1 MDPPQ
6 CPRLADSQ
14 LMPLQDASTSSCHAS
29 SLFAPDI
36 VHSSLGGSCSAAAEA
51 AASPLVS
58 ASSVLVNGE
67 NVVKPTAL
75 PSCLA
80 PASFSGSGAR
90 QNGVESSSLQ
100 SVVSSEG
107 GGSALASAKSLDS
120 PSSNSASLNA
130 LHAPSDIP
138 TAGKRRGKSPSRA
151 SPPSSSPAS
160 GTAHQPLQRELV
172 LMHRMTQEQFQQ
184 RLLDV
189 SRYRRT
195 VQVVNFRNTVFPSA
209 YSIALFFSAAEKAPQ
224 LTKVLMYYFDSLPP
238 AQFRVFCYGL
248 SRCRHVRHVDANATG
263 AAGLPAWRTLL
274 LLKRLK
280 AFPDIRHVTLS
291 GNELESFRGG
301 GRRCRSPSKTGG
313 DTTRPSSD
321 SEGLD
326 DEERREEESEWARD
340 SDYTLGDEA
349 LETVRKPDGRRD
361 KSSDQENDGS
371 SALHGQQAT
380 EKKPAGRVPGA
391 GKAEIKK
398 AKAGIGE
405 KGKALQRKAGERP
418 AGEDLELSKAKKFA
432 DQAASEE
439 RLPASAERREAA
451 TSREDDK
458 ELETAAKQLL
468 AQVLADVRAGRRA
481 ARRRRY
487 FLPLPEKKKEHCS
500 RPDRVDEKRSLSP
513 SLTDEENET
522 RAVYPL
528 RDLMIGGVVCLQ
540 IKECALIQQSQLSLW
555 VLNSC
560 HLLRLRQFDL
570 GKSDRSLALVLPD
583 EKDPPT
589 NGELL
594 RRICLMSRQLW
605 TQRKQS
611 SDILTPFHAADDW
624 QEPMLPYFW
633 LYSLLD
639 CMLLYAH
646 NHPSSSAAFPP
657 SALPPDSDKSGD
669 ARPSGGDAPV
679 LPFAGAAY
687 ASLLNYPQL
696 LRQPLVRVWMP
707 PQEPVQGSGTTL
719 KLPPGSSGFCYA
731 LLVGRVGDRCLVRW
745 LTRRQF
751 SDHLEKDQLACRE
764 SHAFPFHKEEV
775 SSSSR
780 GTNIP
785 PSLSS
790 ASAPSDVSSVLS
802 RFKALTP
809 VPPLCPLCVPPSP
822 SSGSPSS
829 EGFAPGPFV
838 SGASHAVPR
847 GRSSSRLAAAAAVG
861 ALHGTTS
868 SLYSGGVEN
877 SPQMR
882 QKRELESFFGRFDAT
897 IPVPRVEPAAFA
909 WDWIQGSNEETSEK
923 REGDERAGA
932 PEGSIESEEE
942 TGRKEQ
948 GDAANKHGLT
958 SLKSKDGAKDSLV
971 EGGDRRDMPELAA
984 DKEGSENKRDDR
996 KLRTGAKEDRR
1007 SGEQGIGVGSWVEVD
1022 LGGDEDANK
1031 PFVTAIGI
1039 VCHVDQAP
1047 AGAPPPSVPSWQAP
1061 SCAFNPQVG
1070 LAVAASRSNCERLTP
1085 VARRLLTCRLRVCL
1099 LHTKPAQTGV
1109 SPQASKSVSR
1119 ATVPSVGKHVASGG
1133 NRGCDAGRFV
1143 TVSFNRVRPLQVLMA
1158 PKDTWALSAVRKQIA
1173 KMKDE
1178 AEKLGAEKRFW
1189 GFGGALGS
1197 CVLLP
1202 KEWGVDAAERDF
1214 GASRAF
1220 PVALSLPPKASTENS
1235 EVPSPVP
1242 LVLHSKLLPCLETD
1256 RVEFV
1261 QKAMQHPR
1269 QLIVHFGFGLSG
1281 PASSPSSGT
1290 SRRGQGPSQRG
1301 GGTSGTSAGSG
1312 GPSETSEE
1320 VSPHGGPGVCDKF
1333 STSQTFNLSCGERAS
1348 SQVGEDRKTP
1358 GGGHVGSTGNA
1369 GWSAHTKHV
1378 SPDSLPG
1385 FRCLDYKPFFLPPS
1399 TPAALQAR
1407 LDGRAGA
1414 SPSYSGQGKAK
1425 ADVQGTLSSE
1435 KTSGEGTDLKTQGQA
1450 HEASTAAQAPR
1461 PAGAETAGG
1470 VGRSAAARRA
1480 SSPPQ
1485 CDGFD
1490 PENAT
1495 RQDSLF
1501 VACSGSAAEVALQD
1515 RKPGSP
1521 GFVAGGAGLSQG
1533 APSGSQKKRST
1544 GGALKEAKGGPGS
1557 VKTSAAAQG
1566 GKGAQSKRA
1575 RMVYSP
1581 TISGKVRS
1589 VGSDKSMSPPPF
1601 RLDRERS
1608 PSPTEGASRGSVRSQ
1623 QKVFLGTSLSGTLS
1637 MQIDSHPVT
1646 EGSASP
1652 SCSTSAMQKGFKEK
1666 TAFPS
1671 VPRRPGGWTPGSKER
1686 GASGAAPKVLARGPL
1701 AALFLDSTAGEGEV
1715 TRRTPALLQRR
1726 RIADCET
1733 PEERKRRKLDEVRKE
1748 RDAEEA
1754 QRLWRLS
1761 LPCPVISP
1769 REAEGEVCLS
1779 NIDLNSRE
1787 ARPTERCARDEVVSQ
1802 FSAAQVSSQ
1811 VSPRAIGFGEASTS
1825 SRDSSPASSRSCSPP
1840 ASPLAASSG
1849 AYAPFTLHLSRGTSE
1864 SFTKDRH
1871 KSSRVLAENPLLPPA
1886 RQPLTAGEWELIK
1899 NALHFLRGRGVCGL
1913 ICEAGGSRLSLGSVR
1928 EETEQYFPLPLIAD
1942 VWQPDEG
1949 STCNARSSKAH
1960 IAGGCTVGGEGI
1972 SNRHFLGRQEREGSV
1987 LPENRNP
1994 LNGRCSCGEE
2004 VQARSEALPKER
2016 SLRPCF
2022 WRLNDD
2028 SLNQVRCFLE
2038 FCVSRRQFRMLQE
2051 EHFQSCP
2058 AAVERRHS
2066 PHQSGQ
2072 QSPRLSSQD
2081 AASLPQKPFSR
2092 GSDGDAVPSFNEPCG
2107 SRDGNYVV
2115 FPPSSAASLSP
2126 GDDAHSKVPDS
2137 ISEGR
2142 RRACQES
2149 TTCICLDICTCCM
2162 TDRASQRPESSD
2174 LLGPLLAAVSPPSLA
2189 SRRDRSKASRFS
2201 GERAPPPESAPARAA
2216 VMRSSRTATEAGSG
2230 VTGQEGGPQGIN
2242 TAGGDTAGTGSSGV
2256 SVGSSTAE
2264 GTASS
2269 GTGKK
2274 RGRGKGPGGS
2284 SQGLPWS
2291 SDGVGGE
2298 YRPENVELYR
2308 RYAEAILEQQA
2319 RRRRR
2324 RLKCESRQGSF
2335 GWRRDQFLRRL
2346 RQENLR
2352 EDTSQKQP
2360 FEGDEEEGETDGVNN
2375 LGEAVEDRLY
2385 RVTYHLAESGDI
2397 WGFNRGRHNQ
2407 RSVVPGGSVDPTGSR
2422 GGIDTSFNHS
2432 AGSGVRRPWES
2443 AEVGLFHS
2451 DDDMSGLDTEKDEE
2465 DPTVQRRLRR
2475 ERRAAASQAAAAAAA
2490 ENGPPSSG
2498 AMGPANSRRSSIP
2511 CTQDLSR
2518 QSGSSTGVPA
2528 KKVPSNNRRSGKS
2541 RKASTESPSTAP
2553 SPSVSVP
2560 AMPSLPEVYASGE
2573 QLPAVQLDA
2582 TMDAEA
2588 PSAEEK
2594 SSHRPETLPVSFNA
2608 HPFESEFGQNLQGRD
2623 SQRDGRSPSGALP
2636 TINDNAGVPQGVVGR
2651 PPETGRPETFSGSA
2665 VPESQSRQSDTQ
2677 VSGGKVPHNKGAPG
2691 DNESQDRGCLVL
2703 TSPAAEATGGA
2714 AQGPRVPREATG
2726 SSVQAQV
2733 SDGAFLSD
2741 DESSMGPGGALAASE
2756 GSVGE
2761 TIDASPPAT
2770 VDSPS
2775 TDGEG
2780 RGGSEERRTESPA
2793 SWQPV
2798 DLCGPDPR
2806 EPFEVGSVSGDQE
2819 TLSLAQGAER
2829 EVLVSNKEESRH
2841 FMQSTA
2847 LSSRREHDECR
2858 QVAPKEPS
2866 PSACV
2871 VPQVRASLLSPCS
2884 VGPEGKEGPDWG
2896 GHRAS
2901 SPSRRPEL
2909 HESQL
2914 QGVGSTCSSRSNHGS
2929 PRTPDGAS
2937 GAGPQ
2942 AHTKAGKAGGV
2953 EHASALGSLQ
2963 SQLQQ
2968 VQHQQHQLA
2977 KYREQFQQ
2985 HIAQQQLLHLQHLAQ
3000 HQKLSHRQWVRHA
3013 PAYYAVHGFPR
3024 HGQVFAAPAA
3034 FASGPGASLHYSP
3047 VQVLQCVSES
3057 APSFSGTRCIP
3068 RPPANAEP
3076 LGAAVHAAADPG
3088 QLALSVADA
3097 RAPGLPAVR
3106 RIELRPVP
3114 APEGPSPGALGSPA
3128 RPGGVSATATS
3139 LVGEPG
3145 VLCSEGD
3152 PRSGP
3157 ENETLPI
3164 LPVPGRL
3171 PAAAMN
3177 GTHSHSPGDGERLA
3191 EIGYGVEQ
3199 VIDLTED
3206 E

>member
-6 CPRLADSQ
+6 CPRVADSK
-14 LMPLQDASTSSCHAS
+14 LMPVQDPSTSSCQAS

-36 VHSSLGGSCSAAAEA
+36 AHSSLGGSCSAAAEA
-51 AASPLVS
+51 AASPVVS
-58 ASSVLVNGE
+58 VSSLSVNGE
-67 NVVKPTAL
+67 NVVKPTGL
-75 PSCLA
+75 PSRLA

-90 QNGVESSSLQ
+90 QNGVESSSAH
-100 SVVSSEG
+100 SAVSREG
-107 GGSALASAKSLDS
+107 GGSALASAKSLES
-120 PSSNSASLNA
+120 PSSDSAFLNA

-138 TAGKRRGKSPSRA
+138 PTGKRRGKSPSRA
-151 SPPSSSPAS
+151 SSLSSSPAS

-301 GRRCRSPSKTGG
+301 ARRCRSPSKTGG

-340 SDYTLGDEA
+340 SDYALGDEA
-349 LETVRKPDGRRD
+349 LETVRKLNGRRD
-361 KSSDQENDGS
+361 RSSDQENDGS
-371 SALHGQQAT
+371 SALHGQQT
-380 EKKPAGRVPGA
+380 TDKKPAGRVPGA
-391 GKAEIKK
+391 GKVEIKK
-398 AKAGIGE
+398 STAGIGE
-405 KGKALQRKAGERP
+405 KGKALQKKASEGP
-418 AGEDLELSKAKKFA
+418 AGEDFEFSKAKKFA

-439 RLPASAERREAA
+439 RLPPSAERREAA
-451 TSREDDK
+451 TSREDDE

-487 FLPLPEKKKEHCS
+487 FLPLPEEKKEHCS
-500 RPDRVDEKRSLSP
+500 SPDRVDEKRSLSP
-513 SLTDEENET
+513 SLTDDENET

-646 NHPSSSAAFPP
+646 NHPSASPAFPP

-669 ARPSGGDAPV
+669 ARPSGGDAPAV
-679 LPFAGAAY
+679 SFAGAAY

-731 LLVGRVGDRCLVRW
+731 FLVGRVGDRCLVRW

-751 SDHLEKDQLACRE
+751 SDYLEKDQLACRE
-764 SHAFPFHKEEV
+764 SQAFPFHKDEA

-780 GTNIP
+780 GISIS
-785 PSLSS
+785 PSLTS
-790 ASAPSDVSSVLS
+790 ASAPSDISSVLS

-838 SGASHAVPR
+838 SGACHAVPR

-882 QKRELESFFGRFDAT
+882 QKRELESFFGRFDAA
-897 IPVPRVEPAAFA
+897 IPVARVEPAAFA
-909 WDWIQGSNEETSEK
+909 WDWIQGSNEETSQK
-923 REGDERAGA
+923 RGDERVAA
-932 PEGSIESEEE
+932 PEGSSESEEE

-948 GDAANKHGLT
+948 GETASKHSLT
-958 SLKSKDGAKDSLV
+958 SLKSKDGAKDNLV
-971 EGGDRRDMPELAA
+971 EGGDRWDMPELAA
-984 DKEGSENKRDDR
+984 GKEGSENKRDDR
-996 KLRTGAKEDRR
+996 KLKTGAKGDRR

-1085 VARRLLTCRLRVCL
+1085 VSRRLLTCRLRVCL

-1109 SPQASKSVSR
+1109 SPQPSKSVSR
-1119 ATVPSVGKHVASGG
+1119 ATVPSVGKHVVSGG
-1133 NRGCDAGRFV
+1133 NKGYDAGRFV

-1158 PKDTWALSAVRKQIA
+1158 PKDTWTLTAVREQIG

-1220 PVALSLPPKASTENS
+1220 PVALSLPSKASTQNS
-1235 EVPSPVP
+1235 EVASSVP

-1290 SRRGQGPSQRG
+1290 NRRGQGPSQRG
-1301 GGTSGTSAGSG
+1301 GGASWTSAGSG

-1320 VSPHGGPGVCDKF
+1320 VSPDGGPGVCDKGP
-1333 STSQTFNLSCGERAS
+1333 TSQTFNLSSGERAS
-1348 SQVGEDRKTP
+1348 SQVGEERKTL
-1358 GGGHVGSTGNA
+1358 GGGHGGSTGNV
-1369 GWSAHTKHV
+1369 GWPAHTKHV
-1378 SPDSLPG
+1378 SADSLPG

-1399 TPAALQAR
+1399 APGALLAL

-1414 SPSYSGQGKAK
+1414 SPSHSGQGKAK

-1435 KTSGEGTDLKTQGQA
+1435 KISGEGADLKTQGQA

-1461 PAGAETAGG
+1461 PAGADAAGG
-1470 VGRSAAARRA
+1470 AGRSAAARRA

-1501 VACSGSAAEVALQD
+1501 VACSGSAGEVALQD
-1515 RKPGSP
+1515 RKPGLP
-1521 GFVAGGAGLSQG
+1521 GFLAAGAGLSQG
-1533 APSGSQKKRST
+1533 ASSGSQKKRST
-1544 GGALKEAKGGPGS
+1544 GGALKEAKGGPGG

-1581 TISGKVRS
+1581 TISGKIRS

-1608 PSPTEGASRGSVRSQ
+1608 PSPTEGASCGSVRSQ

-1637 MQIDSHPVT
+1637 MQIDSYPAT

-1666 TAFPS
+1666 TAAPS
-1671 VPRRPGGWTPGSKER
+1671 VPRRPGGWTSGFKER
-1686 GASGAAPKVLARGPL
+1686 GASGAASKVLARGPL
-1701 AALFLDSTAGEGEV
+1701 GGLFLDSTAGESEV
-1715 TRRTPALLQRR
+1715 ARRTPAFLQRR
-1726 RIADCET
+1726 RIADCEA
-1733 PEERKRRKLDEVRKE
+1733 PEERKRRKLDEERRE

-1754 QRLWRLS
+1754 QWLWRLS

-1769 REAEGEVCLS
+1769 REPVGEVCLS

-1787 ARPTERCARDEVVSQ
+1787 TRPTERCAGDEVVSQ
-1802 FSAAQVSSQ
+1802 FSAAKVPSQ
-1811 VSPRAIGFGEASTS
+1811 VSPPANGFGEASTS

-1840 ASPLAASSG
+1840 ASPL
-1849 AYAPFTLHLSRGTSE
+1849 
-1864 SFTKDRH
+1864 
-1871 KSSRVLAENPLLPPA
+1871 
-1886 RQPLTAGEWELIK
+1886 
-1899 NALHFLRGRGVCGL
+1899 
-1913 ICEAGGSRLSLGSVR
+1913 
-1928 EETEQYFPLPLIAD
+1928 D
-1942 VWQPDEG
+1942 VWQADEG
-1949 STCNARSSKAH
+1949 STSNARSSKAQ
-1960 IAGGCTVGGEGI
+1960 IGGACTVGGEGI
-1972 SNRHFLGRQEREGSV
+1972 STRHFLGRQEKEGSV
-1987 LPENRNP
+1987 LSENLNP

-2004 VQARSEALPKER
+2004 VQARSEELPKER
-2016 SLRPCF
+2016 SPRPCF

-2051 EHFQSCP
+2051 EHFHSCP
-2058 AAVERRHS
+2058 AALERRPS

-2072 QSPRLSSQD
+2072 QSPLLSSQD
-2081 AASLPQKPFSR
+2081 AASLLQKPVST
-2092 GSDGDAVPSFNEPCG
+2092 GSDGDAVPSSDELCE

-2115 FPPSSAASLSP
+2115 FPPSSTASLSP
-2126 GDDAHSKVPDS
+2126 GDDAHPKVPDS

-2142 RRACQES
+2142 RRGCQEAA
-2149 TTCICLDICTCCM
+2149 TCICLDICTCCM
-2162 TDRASQRPESSD
+2162 TDRASHRPESSD

-2189 SRRDRSKASRFS
+2189 SRRDKSKASRFS

-2216 VMRSSRTATEAGSG
+2216 VMRSCRTATEAGSG
-2230 VTGQEGGPQGIN
+2230 VTGQEGGPQGTD

-2256 SVGSSTAE
+2256 PVGSSTAE
-2264 GTASS
+2264 GPASS

-2274 RGRGKGPGGS
+2274 RGRGKGPSGN
-2284 SQGLPWS
+2284 SQGWPWS

-2298 YRPENVELYR
+2298 YRRENVELYR

-2324 RLKCESRQGSF
+2324 RLKCESRLGSF

-2346 RQENLR
+2346 RQGNLQ
-2352 EDTSQKQP
+2352 EDTSQEQP
-2360 FEGDEEEGETDGVNN
+2360 FEGEEEERETDGVNN

-2397 WGFNRGRHNQ
+2397 WGLNRGRQKQ
-2407 RSVVPGGSVDPTGSR
+2407 RSVAPGAPVDPTGSR
-2422 GGIDTSFNHS
+2422 GGTDTSFNHS
-2432 AGSGVRRPWES
+2432 PGCVRRPWES
-2443 AEVGLFHS
+2443 AEIGLFHS
-2451 DDDMSGLDTEKDEE
+2451 DDDMSGLDTDKDEE

-2475 ERRAAASQAAAAAAA
+2475 ERRAAASEAAAAAAA

-2498 AMGPANSRRSSIP
+2498 AVGPANSRRSPIP
-2511 CTQDLSR
+2511 STQDHSR
-2518 QSGSSTGVPA
+2518 QSGSSTGVTA
-2528 KKVPSNNRRSGKS
+2528 KKVPYNNRRSGKS
-2541 RKASTESPSTAP
+2541 RKASTGSPSSAP

-2560 AMPSLPEVYASGE
+2560 AMPSLPEVYAAGE
-2573 QLPAVQLDA
+2573 QLCAVQLEA
-2582 TMDAEA
+2582 TMDTEA
-2588 PSAEEK
+2588 PSAEEN
-2594 SSHRPETLPVSFNA
+2594 SHRPETLPVSFNA
-2608 HPFESEFGQNLQGRD
+2608 HPFESKFGQNLQGRD
-2623 SQRDGRSPSGALP
+2623 SQRDGPSPSGALP
-2636 TINDNAGVPQGVVGR
+2636 TINDNAGVQQGVSGR
-2651 PPETGRPETFSGSA
+2651 PSETDRPETFSGSA
-2665 VPESQSRQSDTQ
+2665 GPEAQSRQSDTQ
-2677 VSGGKVPHNKGAPG
+2677 ASGGKILHNKGAPG
-2691 DNESQDRGCLVL
+2691 DSKSQERGCLPL

-2714 AQGPRVPREATG
+2714 VQGLRMPREATG

-2733 SDGAFLSD
+2733 SDSASLSD
-2741 DESSMGPGGALAASE
+2741 DESSVGRGGAVAASE

-2761 TIDASPPAT
+2761 TVDVSPPAT

-2780 RGGSEERRTESPA
+2780 TGGREERRTEPPA

-2798 DLCGPDPR
+2798 DLYAPDTR
-2806 EPFEVGSVSGDQE
+2806 APFEVGSVSGDQE
-2819 TLSLAQGAER
+2819 TLSLAQGVEP
-2829 EVLVSNKEESRH
+2829 EVLVRNKEESRH

-2847 LSSRREHDECR
+2847 VSSRREHDESR
-2858 QVAPKEPS
+2858 QGARKDPS
-2866 PSACV
+2866 PSVCV
-2871 VPQVRASLLSPCS
+2871 VPQVRASLFSPRS
-2884 VGPEGKEGPDWG
+2884 VEPEGKVGAEWG
-2896 GHRAS
+2896 DHRAS

-2914 QGVGSTCSSRSNHGS
+2914 QGAGSTCSSRSNHGS
-2929 PRTPDGAS
+2929 PRTPDGVS

-2953 EHASALGSLQ
+2953 EHAVALGSLQ

-2985 HIAQQQLLHLQHLAQ
+2985 HIAQQQLIHLQHLAQ

-3034 FASGPGASLHYSP
+3034 FANGPGASLHYSP

-3076 LGAAVHAAADPG
+3076 LGAPVHAAPDPG
-3088 QLALSVADA
+3088 QLAQSVADIRA
-3097 RAPGLPAVR
+3097 RGLPAVR
-3106 RIELRPVP
+3106 RIELQPVP

-3128 RPGGVSATATS
+3128 SPGGVSATAIS

-3145 VLCSEGD
+3145 VRSKEGD

-3157 ENETLPI
+3157 ENEMFPI

-3171 PAAAMN
+3171 PTAAMN
-3177 GTHSHSPGDGERLA
+3177 GSHSHSAGDGERLA
-3191 EIGYGVEQ
+3191 ERSYGVEH